1 MSLFFLKSSLY
12 EQVEAFNQTTQ
23 QNMDEAG
30 TPLQECMGKA
40 NSAAILEW
48 F

>member
-1 MSLFFLKSSLY
+1 MSLFFLKSSLH

-23 QNMDEAG
+23 QNMDEAW
-30 TPLQECMGKA
+30 TPLQECTGKV

>member
-1 MSLFFLKSSLY
+1 MSLFFFKSSLY

-23 QNMDEAG
+23 QNMDKAWS
-30 TPLQECMGKA
+30 PLPECMGKA